1 MFEGTWYEERLQE
14 FNDEESQRAFDEDE
28 EYYDPPNPND
38 YMPNWPNSEK
48 THYMMYE
55 DCSEGTPISPAFET
69 PGELARWLA
78 DNKASSCGDMTTSY
92 DAWLNM
98 ITKEGSSIS
107 MVIMDG
113 RIIDGVT
120 AMMR

>member
-1 MFEGTWYEERLQE
+1 MVRRKVAGIQ
-14 FNDEESQRAFDEDE
+14 
-28 EYYDPPNPND
+28 PNPND